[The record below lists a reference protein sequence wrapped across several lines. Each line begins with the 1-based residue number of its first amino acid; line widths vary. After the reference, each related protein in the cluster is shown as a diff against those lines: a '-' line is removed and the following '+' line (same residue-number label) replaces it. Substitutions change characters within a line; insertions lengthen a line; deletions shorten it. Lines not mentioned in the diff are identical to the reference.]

1 MVSRRANG
9 VSQSLTR
16 CVGSTMG
23 HAWDVASS
31 TVVLAA
37 DEAID
42 IMGVPVVVDGGLSW
56 KSGSL
61 LLDRLSGVSPPPE
74 PPLPMAGYS
83 EERDRRVQGGGPD
96 THIGPNLAK
105 PQNVAK

>member
-9 VSQSLTR
+9 VSQSLIR

-23 HAWDVASS
+23 HAWDVAPS

-42 IMGVPVVVDGGLSW
+42 IMGAPVVVDGGLSW
-56 KSGSL
+56 KRG
-61 LLDRLSGVSPPPE
+61 
-74 PPLPMAGYS
+74 
-83 EERDRRVQGGGPD
+83 
-96 THIGPNLAK
+96 
-105 PQNVAK
+105 